1 MMSRTGHLEMEEL
14 LAVRDGEGT
23 RFARSHVESCE
34 RCRSELDRLHQV
46 RAGLR
51 AFHPYKPPRDLWP
64 QVAKKVV
71 RRRMRTRIVFGVGG
85 LAAAAA
91 LAGVLLL
98 REAPLAERPP
108 VVAEVW
114 VGETGSVDLGPMIT
128 RSRQLETMLQ
138 AYAPAQQVFDA
149 PTALAVSILED
160 RIQLIDEAL
169 IESRAWGGD
178 RALVRGL
185 WNERVNALE
194 TLVGV
199 QGVQIVQQREVW
211 R

>member
-1 MMSRTGHLEMEEL
+1 M
-14 LAVRDGEGT
+14 
-23 RFARSHVESCE
+23 
-34 RCRSELDRLHQV
+34 
-46 RAGLR
+46 
-51 AFHPYKPPRDLWP
+51 
-64 QVAKKVV
+64 
-71 RRRMRTRIVFGVGG
+71 VFGVGG

-91 LAGVLLL
+91 LAGVLVL
-98 REAPLAERPP
+98 REAPLAELPP

-114 VGETGSVDLGPMIT
+114 VAERGSVDLGPMIT

-178 RALVRGL
+178 RSLVRGL

-199 QGVQIVQQREVW
+199 QGVQMVQQREVW

>member
-1 MMSRTGHLEMEEL
+1 M
-14 LAVRDGEGT
+14 
-23 RFARSHVESCE
+23 
-34 RCRSELDRLHQV
+34 
-46 RAGLR
+46 
-51 AFHPYKPPRDLWP
+51 
-64 QVAKKVV
+64 
-71 RRRMRTRIVFGVGG
+71 VFGVGG

-114 VGETGSVDLGPMIT
+114 VAETGSVDLGPMIT

-138 AYAPAQQVFDA
+138 AYAPSQQVFDA

-169 IESRAWGGD
+169 IESRAWGAD

-185 WNERVNALE
+185 WNERVDALE

-199 QGVQIVQQREVW
+199 QGVHMVQQREVW